1 MSYLVLL
8 HPTCMC
14 VLLTDITWA
23 ELVEHGISPEAYH
36 LYEIA
41 LPTTSLPTT
50 RVPGT
55 MRCVMSMVAS
65 MLHHYVC
72 MHSDMLM
79 LMLMLML

>member
-8 HPTCMC
+8 HPTYMC
-14 VLLTDITWA
+14 VLWTDMTWT

-55 MRCVMSMVAS
+55 MLSMVAS
-65 MLHHYVC
+65 MMHHYVC

-79 LMLMLML
+79 LMLIL